1 MPYDVTIFGLHLN
14 INPIA
19 FTIPI
24 GEGWNIYWYGICIAV
39 GFLLAL
45 IYGYKFAARCN
56 IKTDPMLDV
65 ILVTTPLAILCA
77 RVYYIVFYGEPI
89 NSIREFFGFNHGG
102 FAGIAIYGGVIGAA
116 VFGAIMC
123 KIKKIKILDM
133 FDLASIGFLIGQGCG
148 RWGNFFNQEA
158 FGAATG
164 SSWFGMTSRNVAA
177 ELGEGVLAHPCF
189 LYESILCFIGV
200 FIMHRA
206 LKNRKYSGQ
215 IALIYCVW
223 YGAARAIIEGLRTDS
238 LYIGAFRV
246 SQLVSIAAV
255 IFGAVMLIVNNRK
268 YKKISAEADY
278 VPMFTG
284 NTDGLDLTV
293 DEVLTDEEELAEQEP
308 ALPAEPAVD
317 EVISAEELAEEDEP
331 SADLIV
337 DEIIDKEETEQE
349 DEAGEIDMTIDEIIE
364 E

>member
-1 MPYDVTIFGLHLN
+1 MPYDVTIFGLHLS

-19 FTIPI
+19 FTLPV
-24 GEGWNIYWYGICIAV
+24 GEGWNVYWYGICIAV

-56 IKTDPMLDV
+56 VKTDPMLDV

-89 NSIREFFGFNHGG
+89 NSISDFFGFNHGG

-133 FDLASIGFLIGQGCG
+133 FDLASVGFLIGQGCG

-158 FGAATG
+158 FGTATG
-164 SSWFGMTSRNVAA
+164 SSWFGMTSQNVAA

-200 FIMHRA
+200 FILHRV

-223 YGAARAIIEGLRTDS
+223 YGAARAVIEGLRTDS
-238 LYIGAFRV
+238 LYIGTFRV

-268 YKKISAEADY
+268 YKETAAEVGY
-278 VPMFTG
+278 VPVFSDG
-284 NTDGLDLTV
+284 TDEPELPV
-293 DEVLTDEEELAEQEP
+293 DEVLETEEETDEV
-308 ALPAEPAVD
+308 EPAVD
-317 EVISAEELAEEDEP
+317 EVISTEELEADPVEEE
-331 SADLIV
+331 IFV
-337 DEIIDKEETEQE
+337 DEVIVEDAEKTGET
-349 DEAGEIDMTIDEIIE
+349 DETDIAIDEIIE
-364 E
+364 TQDEETEE